1 MVIISREQIVQSGIT
16 DARAAQHIIERT
28 FIQKA
33 AGNAAGAQEIA
44 MIPDSLEAGA
54 FYSLPAYLKEE
65 GVAGIKWTSHVPKA
79 SGNQPYTHPLI
90 ILNDLQT
97 GVPEALLEGELV
109 SGLRTAAVSA
119 TAIKYLAD
127 PMATSLLIC
136 GSGFQANHQ
145 LKGVLPFLPHLKEV
159 HIWSRNAAHADRMN
173 RDVADLLQSLN
184 ITGRVHKELPGCL
197 DFAQI
202 IIGATSAAT
211 PYLHSDHF
219 VNGHLYLHIGMR
231 DIDSPAVAQF
241 DEIICDDF
249 RGGVMTS
256 SQSLFRLA
264 REDDGLERKVTLLE
278 HILLKKAALRQNAG
292 QKLMFNG
299 FGLSIF
305 DLALAQAV
313 LKQLQAQEPSAL
325 PTFPLFKEIHHGGK

>member
-136 GSGFQANHQ
+136 GSGFQAKHQ
-145 LKGVLPFLPHLKEV
+145 LKGVLPFFASFERSTHMEPECCTCG
-159 HIWSRNAAHADRMN
+159 SN
-173 RDVADLLQSLN
+173 
-184 ITGRVHKELPGCL
+184 EPGCGG
-197 DFAQI
+197 FAPRPEYNRPC
-202 IIGATSAAT
+202 A
-211 PYLHSDHF
+211 
-219 VNGHLYLHIGMR
+219 
-231 DIDSPAVAQF
+231 
-241 DEIICDDF
+241 
-249 RGGVMTS
+249 
-256 SQSLFRLA
+256 
-264 REDDGLERKVTLLE
+264 
-278 HILLKKAALRQNAG
+278 
-292 QKLMFNG
+292 
-299 FGLSIF
+299 
-305 DLALAQAV
+305 
-313 LKQLQAQEPSAL
+313 
-325 PTFPLFKEIHHGGK
+325 